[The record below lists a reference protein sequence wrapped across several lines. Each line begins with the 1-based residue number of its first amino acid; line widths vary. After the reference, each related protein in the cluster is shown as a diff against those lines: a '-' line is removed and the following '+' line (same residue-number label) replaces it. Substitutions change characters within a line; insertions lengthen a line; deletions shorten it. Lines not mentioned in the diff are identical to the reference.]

1 MNAKRKGNSD
11 MNARHEGIFRSA
23 EEAITFACNYSSQ
36 QYAMSPMAKLL
47 QGPARG
53 SGRGLTG
60 LDGAGQS
67 GMVFRELETLDY
79 WQMLVLV
86 AGKAIR
92 SESCNCL
99 SPCCRGW
106 RMTELFRESVSQLAD
121 QVAREARDVL
131 PVKAFRVAVLRK
143 HFGDKIHVL
152 DEAEKLGIDEHPA
165 NRHATTI
172 RKWIRELEKK
182 GLTALSERLDAV
194 GMLVRT
200 T

>member
-1 MNAKRKGNSD
+1 MEAI
-11 MNARHEGIFRSA
+11 HEGIFFSA

-47 QGPARG
+47 QGPGRG

-67 GMVFRELETLDY
+67 GMVFRELEGLDY
-79 WQMLVLV
+79 WQMLALV
-86 AGKAIR
+86 ARKAPR

-99 SPCCRGW
+99 NPCCRGW
-106 RMTELFRESVSQLAD
+106 RMTELFREAVSQLAD

-182 GLTALSERLDAV
+182 GLTSLSERLDQV